1 MASVLVAIAV
11 LLVLL
16 GWFLF
21 GGRGRAPEPTA
32 HRRVNETIDYTEL
45 EQAERDV
52 REASDEDSVR
62 DWGPGAGQPRSP
74 EQL

>member
-1 MASVLVAIAV
+1 MASVIVAIAV
-11 LLVLL
+11 LLLLL

-21 GGRGRAPEPTA
+21 GGRGHAPEPTA
-32 HRRVNETIDYTEL
+32 HRRADETIDYTEL

-52 REASDEDSVR
+52 RAASDEDSVR
-62 DWGPGAGQPRSP
+62 DWGPGAGKPRSP

>member
-1 MASVLVAIAV
+1 MTAVLVAIAV
-11 LLVLL
+11 LLLLL

-21 GGRGRAPEPTA
+21 GGRGRPPEPTA

-62 DWGPGAGQPRSP
+62 EWGPGAGKPRPP

>member
-1 MASVLVAIAV
+1 MTAVLVAIAV

-16 GWFLF
+16 CWFLF
-21 GGRGRAPEPTA
+21 GGRGRPPEPTA
-32 HRRVNETIDYTEL
+32 HRRTNETIDYTEL

-62 DWGPGAGQPRSP
+62 DWGPGAGKPRTP

>member
-11 LLVLL
+11 LLLLL

-21 GGRGRAPEPTA
+21 GGRGRPPEPTS
-32 HRRVNETIDYTEL
+32 HRRIDETIDYTEL

-52 REASDEDSVR
+52 READDEDGVR
-62 DWGPGAGQPRSP
+62 DWGPGTGKPRPP

>member
-1 MASVLVAIAV
+1 MAAVLVAIAV
-11 LLVLL
+11 VLLLL

-32 HRRVNETIDYTEL
+32 HRRANETIDFTEL

-52 REASDEDSVR
+52 QEASDEDSVR
-62 DWGPGAGQPRSP
+62 DWGPGAGKPRSP